1 MSALKE
7 NIKKE
12 ENDKPMSEISG
23 PLTSKPAFS
32 SEGSVLEASMQCPH
46 ENMTPNSDQADLL
59 KHVSFIDSKC
69 ADGPAKAAYV
79 NGSASPSISQEML
92 LDISKNVTGL
102 LPKSM
107 HTQNSTNKPIIQLE
121 DCETLRKDGEM
132 ALRQMVTAED
142 VENRG
147 IWGFDVDSPENSLD
161 SYDDGDD
168 LEWTPQKEFMKL
180 LLEDQDC
187 SETEAKIP
195 AASSRRKCKLD
206 KVMMVSPTE
215 NSKNY
220 HLGEASQKEAD
231 PETKQSKM
239 HSSRSNKSQYSNGTA
254 VAFKH
259 LLQKPAK
266 IVKNSQK
273 SGYVRENLSRDSGSE
288 EEPALFPSNSSF
300 KDKAHSQTHTKNCSN
315 QKPFICK
322 ECGKDFYNHTSLLKH
337 ITVHQT
343 KRRQT
348 VEEITGTDE
357 ITNEGK
363 DARLQCPQC
372 TFGTNCPNTFVQHAK
387 THEKDKRYYPCQ
399 KCNFLAASKHE
410 LIAHMLSKHPVTDAQ
425 CTIIRRQDVLQGQKV
440 GKSGRKPNL
449 VRNHKS
455 LDKDLLFLHD
465 SENSNCSSSPES
477 DTQQS
482 MEPEDS
488 NGLLQTD
495 KPKSKDTADDKMD
508 KSESKLDKSIHTLLS
523 RKRNRDSES
532 KSTPNFEE
540 ISVRAESPDLGKC
553 CIDDPLNP
561 EEGSPSPAKCKG
573 KLFALKDDNSV
584 CTLKSDG
591 NGQGFSCNNDCSK
604 GENSSTNHKRLP
616 SEKLTLKKSPSKRK
630 MSTPF
635 HNLQGQDILI
645 DFPKCRQIF
654 QKNSNLYLI
663 KKCDSKDGIHI
674 SNTTFRS
681 PDASCELSK
690 QESGLLQT
698 VSIKEECMETEVCG
712 DTNISDP
719 VVKNGD
725 VKVDLKSCP
734 YCPAVFQSG
743 IGLSNH
749 IRGHLHRV
757 GVSYKAR
764 HVVSVAQV
772 ASQDKVP
779 PVRRRMAAIPQIK
792 TEVDLPLIEQPSEP
806 KSELTCP
813 LCREWF
819 DTKTGLSNHV
829 RGHLKRLGKPCSTS
843 TTKSPVIILKELM
856 RDKKQFQIKLQ
867 ALEKKCRSRNSIYPF
882 KFSNGLIIS
891 TAKVQRFAQGGK
903 RHGHVSSRSAEEKK
917 RTESNKDAMKGSPSS
932 DLIGILKKRR
942 AHEEA
947 KVKTLPQTARKAL
960 LVNAVKERDA
970 SAQLPNSVSEKSE
983 LNRKVCVHCNATFH
997 SGVSLSNHLR
1007 AYARRKRNALLEG
1020 TTYDCKRKQRSR
1032 SGSKKKTHPL
1042 LHTPEEIYR
1051 LTCRFCDLVFQGP
1064 LSVQEDWVKHLQR
1077 HIMNT
1082 AVPHTGA
1089 AMVEVTCFPKDANT
1103 HTHPQTSS

>member
-1 MSALKE
+1 MSPLKE
-7 NIKKE
+7 DTKKE
-12 ENDKPMSEISG
+12 ENDQPMSEISG
-23 PLTSKPAFS
+23 PLTSKPALS
-32 SEGSVLEASMQCPH
+32 PEGSVLEASMQCPQ
-46 ENMTPNSDQADLL
+46 ENMTPSSDQADLL
-59 KHVSFIDSKC
+59 KRVSFIDSFC
-69 ADGPAKAAYV
+69 SDVPAKAAFV
-79 NGSASPSISQEML
+79 NGSASPSISQEKIS
-92 LDISKNVTGL
+92 DISKNVPGL
-102 LPKSM
+102 LPKSIR
-107 HTQNSTNKPIIQLE
+107 TQNSNNTTTVQLE
-121 DCETLRKDGEM
+121 DHDLLGKDGEM
-132 ALRQMVTAED
+132 SIRQMVTAKD

-147 IWGFDVDSPENSLD
+147 IWGFDADSPVNSLD
-161 SYDDGDD
+161 SYDDSNE
-168 LEWTPQKEFMKL
+168 LEWNPQKEFMKFL
-180 LLEDQDC
+180 MEDQDC
-187 SETEAKIP
+187 SEMEAKIP
-195 AASSRRKCKLD
+195 ASSSRRKCKLD
-206 KVMMVSPTE
+206 KMVMVNPPE
-215 NSKNY
+215 ISKND
-220 HLGEASQKEAD
+220 HIGEASKKEAE
-231 PETKQSKM
+231 PQSKM
-239 HSSRSNKSQYSNGTA
+239 HSPKSNKSQYSNGTA
-254 VAFKH
+254 VAFRK

-266 IVKNSQK
+266 IGKNSQK
-273 SGYVRENLSRDSGSE
+273 PGYVQENPSRDSGSE
-288 EEPALFPSNSSF
+288 DEPTLFLGNSSF
-300 KDKAHSQTHTKNCSN
+300 KDKSHSQTHTKNCSK

-343 KRRQT
+343 KRHQF
-348 VEEITGTDE
+348 VEGITETDE

-399 KCNFLAASKHE
+399 KCNFLAASKNE
-410 LIAHMLSKHPVTDAQ
+410 LITHMLSKHPVTDAQ
-425 CTIIRRQDVLQGQKV
+425 RTIIGRQDLLQGQKF
-440 GKSGRKPNL
+440 GKSDKKLKL
-449 VRNHKS
+449 VKNHKS
-455 LDKDLLFLHD
+455 SDKDLLLLAD
-465 SENSNCSSSPES
+465 SENSNCSSSSES
-477 DTQQS
+477 EAQQS
-482 MEPEDS
+482 LNPEDS
-488 NGLLQTD
+488 NGVLQKD
-495 KPKSKDTADDKMD
+495 KPKSKDTADDKLD
-508 KSESKLDKSIHTLLS
+508 KSESKLDKSIHTLIS
-523 RKRNRDSES
+523 RKRNCDSES
-532 KSTPNFEE
+532 SSAPNFNK
-540 ISVRAESPDLGKC
+540 VGVGAGSPDLGQC
-553 CIDDPLNP
+553 CSNDFLNP
-561 EEGSPSPAKCKG
+561 EEDSPSPAKYKG
-573 KLFALKDDNSV
+573 KLFALKDDESV
-584 CTLKSDG
+584 FTLKSDAV
-591 NGQGFSCNNDCSK
+591 GQGFSCNNDRSK
-604 GENSSTNHKRLP
+604 GENSSTNHKHIP
-616 SEKLTLKKSPSKRK
+616 SEKQTLKKSPSKRK

-654 QKNSNLYLI
+654 QKNSSLYLI
-663 KKCDSKDGIHI
+663 KQCGSKDDSHI
-674 SNTTFRS
+674 SNNTFGS
-681 PDASCELSK
+681 SKASCDLSK
-690 QESGLLQT
+690 QEPGLSQT
-698 VSIKEECMETEVCG
+698 VSIKEECMEREVSG
-712 DTNISDP
+712 DTNESGSA
-719 VVKNGD
+719 VKNGGF
-725 VKVDLKSCP
+725 KVNLKSCP

-779 PVRRRMAAIPQIK
+779 PVRRRMTAIPQIK
-792 TEVDLPLIEQPSEP
+792 TEVDLPSTKPASEP

-829 RGHLKRLGKPCSTS
+829 RGHLKRLKKPCSTS
-843 TTKSPVIILKELM
+843 TIKSPVIILKQLM

-867 ALEKKCRSRNSIYPF
+867 ALKKKCRSRNSLYPF
-882 KFSNGLIIS
+882 QFSNGLIIS
-891 TAKVQRFAQGGK
+891 TAKVQRFAQGSK

-917 RTESNKDAMKGSPSS
+917 RTENNKDAMKGSPSS

-947 KVKTLPQTARKAL
+947 KVKTLPQTARKAFL
-960 LVNAVKERDA
+960 GNSIKERDA

-1032 SGSKKKTHPL
+1032 SGSKKKTYPL

-1089 AMVEVTCFPKDANT
+1089 AMVEVTCFPEDTNA
-1103 HTHPQTSS
+1103 HTPPQTSS

>member
-7 NIKKE
+7 NTKKE
-12 ENDKPMSEISG
+12 ENDQPMSEISG
-23 PLTSKPAFS
+23 PLKSKQAL
-32 SEGSVLEASMQCPH
+32 SVLEASMQCPQ

-59 KHVSFIDSKC
+59 NRVGFIDSIC

-79 NGSASPSISQEML
+79 NGSASPSISQEKI
-92 LDISKNVTGL
+92 LDISKNVPGL
-102 LPKSM
+102 LPRSIRT
-107 HTQNSTNKPIIQLE
+107 HNSTNTTTVQLE
-121 DCETLRKDGEM
+121 DRNLLRNDGEM
-132 ALRQMVTAED
+132 SIRQMVTAKD

-147 IWGFDVDSPENSLD
+147 IWGFDADSPENSLD
-161 SYDDGDD
+161 SYDDGDE
-168 LEWTPQKEFMKL
+168 LEWNPQKEFMKFL
-180 LLEDQDC
+180 LKDQDC
-187 SETEAKIP
+187 SETEPKIP
-195 AASSRRKCKLD
+195 ATSSRRKCKLD
-206 KVMMVSPTE
+206 KVVKVNPPE
-215 NSKNY
+215 ISKND
-220 HLGEASQKEAD
+220 HIGEGSKKEAD
-231 PETKQSKM
+231 PEPKRSKM
-239 HSSRSNKSQYSNGTA
+239 HSPTSNKSQYSNGTA
-254 VAFKH
+254 VAFKQ

-266 IVKNSQK
+266 IGKYSQK
-273 SGYVRENLSRDSGSE
+273 PGYVRENLSRDSGLE
-288 EEPALFPSNSSF
+288 EEPALFSSNSSS
-300 KDKAHSQTHTKNCSN
+300 HLQTPTKNCSN

-343 KRRQT
+343 NRHQF
-348 VEEITGTDE
+348 VEGITGTGE

-387 THEKDKRYYPCQ
+387 THEKDKRYFPCQ
-399 KCNFLAASKHE
+399 KCNFLAASKNE
-410 LIAHMLSKHPVTDAQ
+410 LIAHMLSKHPVTEAQ
-425 CTIIRRQDVLQGQKV
+425 RMILGRKDVLRGQKV
-440 GKSGRKPNL
+440 GKSDRKPNL
-449 VRNHKS
+449 VKNHKL
-455 LDKDLLFLHD
+455 LDKDLLLLHV

-477 DTQQS
+477 EDQQS
-482 MEPEDS
+482 VAAEDL

-495 KPKSKDTADDKMD
+495 KPKSKDTADDKLD
-508 KSESKLDKSIHTLLS
+508 KSESKLDKSIHTLIS
-523 RKRNRDSES
+523 RKRTCDSES
-532 KSTPNFEE
+532 SSTPNFDE
-540 ISVRAESPDLGKC
+540 IGFRAGSPDLDKC
-553 CIDDPLNP
+553 CNDDSLNP
-561 EEGSPSPAKCKG
+561 EEGSPSPAKGKG
-573 KLFALKDDNSV
+573 DLFALKDDDLV

-591 NGQGFSCNNDCSK
+591 IGQGFSYNNDCSK
-604 GENSSTNHKRLP
+604 GENSSTNHKHVP
-616 SEKLTLKKSPSKRK
+616 SEKQTLKKSPSKRK

-663 KKCDSKDGIHI
+663 KKFDSKDDAHI
-674 SNTTFRS
+674 SNNTFKS
-681 PDASCELSK
+681 LQTSCDLSK
-690 QESGLLQT
+690 QEPGLPQT
-698 VSIKEECMETEVCG
+698 ISIKEECMETEVCG
-712 DTNISDP
+712 DPSESDSLM
-719 VVKNGD
+719 KNGD
-725 VKVDLKSCP
+725 FNVNLKSCP

-779 PVRRRMAAIPQIK
+779 PVRRRMVAIPQIK
-792 TEVDLPLIEQPSEP
+792 TEVDFPLTEQAPEP

-819 DTKTGLSNHV
+819 ETKTGLSNHV

-843 TTKSPVIILKELM
+843 TTKSPVLILKELM
-856 RDKKQFQIKLQ
+856 RDKKQFQIKMQ
-867 ALEKKCRSRNSIYPF
+867 ALEKKCRSRNSLYPF
-882 KFSNGLIIS
+882 KFNNGLIIS
-891 TAKVQRFAQGGK
+891 TTKVQRFAQGVK
-903 RHGHVSSRSAEEKK
+903 RHGHVSSKSAEEKK
-917 RTESNKDAMKGSPSS
+917 RTENHKDATKGSPSS

-947 KVKTLPQTARKAL
+947 KLKTLPQTARKAL
-960 LVNAVKERDA
+960 LVNSVKERDP
-970 SAQLPNSVSEKSE
+970 STQLPNSVSEKSD

-1089 AMVEVTCFPKDANT
+1089 AMVEVTCFPRDTNA